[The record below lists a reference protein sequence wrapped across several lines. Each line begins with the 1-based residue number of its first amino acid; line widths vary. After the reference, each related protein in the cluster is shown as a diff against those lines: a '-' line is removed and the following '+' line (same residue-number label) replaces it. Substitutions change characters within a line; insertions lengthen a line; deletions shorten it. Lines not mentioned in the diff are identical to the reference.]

1 MKENI
6 EQTLRIHYG
15 VRECMIHERSEYLEV
30 TCVGGDSEFVCIALQ
45 HICST
50 DKVKLLRNTQSSY
63 VIGLSF

>member
-50 DKVKLLRNTQSSY
+50 DKVKLLRNTKSSY
-63 VIGLSF
+63 VIGISF